1 MFDARLRPLIDPPL
15 NAVGRTLAATGLA
28 ANAVTAIGLGFG
40 LAAAA
45 LIALGYPLLALP
57 LLLANRL
64 ADGLDGA
71 IARAT
76 SRTDLGGYLDI
87 VFDFLFYGAVPV
99 AFALADPAANGV
111 AAAVLL
117 FSFYANG
124 AAFLTFAI
132 MAERRRLETS
142 RQGLK
147 SLYYLGGL
155 AEGAETILVFTL
167 MCVWPDSFAVLAYSF
182 AALCGLS
189 AAARI
194 ATAIQVL
201 KR

>member
-71 IARAT
+71 IARAK

-167 MCVWPDSFAVLAYSF
+167 MCVWPDSFAVLAYGF

-194 ATAIQVL
+194 ATAVQVL

>member
-15 NAVGRTLAATGLA
+15 NAAGRTLAATGLA

-167 MCVWPDSFAVLAYSF
+167 MCVWPDSFAVLAYGF
-182 AALCGLS
+182 AVLCGLS
-189 AAARI
+189 AVARI

>member
-15 NAVGRTLAATGLA
+15 DAVGRTLAATGLA

-99 AFALADPAANGV
+99 AFALADPEANGV

-167 MCVWPDSFAVLAYSF
+167 MCVWPDSFAGLAYGF

>member
-1 MFDARLRPLIDPPL
+1 MFDARLRLLIDPPL
-15 NAVGRTLAATGLA
+15 NAAGRTVAAIGLT
-28 ANAVTAIGLGFG
+28 ANAVTVIGLVFG
-40 LAAAA
+40 LAAAG
-45 LIALGYPLLALP
+45 LIAAGYPLLALP

-71 IARAT
+71 VARAT
-76 SRTDLGGYLDI
+76 ERTDLGGYLDI
-87 VFDFLFYGAVPV
+87 VFDFLFYGAIPL
-99 AFALADPAANGV
+99 AFALQDPDNNAL

-117 FSFYANG
+117 LSFYANG

-132 MAERRRLETS
+132 MAERKRLETS

-155 AEGAETILVFTL
+155 AEGAETILIFAL
-167 MCVWPDSFAVLAYSF
+167 MCLWPEGFSLLAYGF
-182 AALCGLS
+182 AALCGVS

-194 ATAIQVL
+194 ATAIRVL
-201 KR
+201 